1 MLKSLLVANS
11 TLAQLSSRYDFPS
24 RLLAGPSEQWN
35 VRNGEKTRA
44 NLFEAYVAG
53 LYASYLKHGDGDVNG
68 KLIGHGNAIGNGH
81 SNGGSAGSGPGPG
94 PGSGLRVPTPPRTP
108 SKRDISTA
116 DLRVDDLA
124 LDEGTS
130 RNSGRPDVAAEMDDG
145 RAFLHVMGWLKP
157 LFTPIARWA
166 LEELE
171 AEQTRIDTR
180 QAELTP
186 DAELDQQSLG
196 ASARLNEYFT
206 YKQGG
211 MPEYLPTRSGS
222 DMWTVMC
229 IATMRDGTKQ

>member
-53 LYASYLKHGDGDVNG
+53 LYASYLKHGDGGVNG
-68 KLIGHGNAIGNGH
+68 NGNGHGNGNAHVNGSGH
-81 SNGGSAGSGPGPG
+81 VNGGSTTSGF
-94 PGSGLRVPTPPRTP
+94 RAPTPPRNP
-108 SKRDISTA
+108 SNGDMSTAA
-116 DLRVDDLA
+116 DLRVYGLA
-124 LDEGTS
+124 LDEGS
-130 RNSGRPDVAAEMDDG
+130 DVAAGMDDG

-166 LEELE
+166 LEFLK
-171 AEQTRIDTR
+171 AEQARIDAR
-180 QAELTP
+180 QVELTP
-186 DAELDQQSLG
+186 DAELDQHSLG
-196 ASARLNEYFT
+196 ASARLNEHFT
-206 YKQGG
+206 YKEGG
-211 MPEYLPTRSGS
+211 MPEYLPARSGS

>member
-1 MLKSLLVANS
+1 MA
-11 TLAQLSSRYDFPS
+11 
-24 RLLAGPSEQWN
+24 
-35 VRNGEKTRA
+35 
-44 NLFEAYVAG
+44 
-53 LYASYLKHGDGDVNG
+53 
-68 KLIGHGNAIGNGH
+68 
-81 SNGGSAGSGPGPG
+81 
-94 PGSGLRVPTPPRTP
+94 TP
-108 SKRDISTA
+108 SVTATATA
-116 DLRVDDLA
+116 DLRVLALALALVLDFAFRLHLARRANAISRPPIFGWMTWLWMA

-130 RNSGRPDVAAEMDDG
+130 ESSRCPDVAAEMDDG